1 MTTQIEML
9 EETIDKAKAIEIKKA
24 KAVEAAAKK
33 AAAKVAKKAA
43 EAAATVAEAAFR
55 AEKKAQNV
63 RALLAFAQKYGSEN
77 WDGENGKGE
86 TLTVWA
92 ERVC

>member
-1 MTTQIEML
+1 ML

-24 KAVEAAAKK
+24 KYVVKAAETK
-33 AAAKVAKKAA
+33 AAAKVAKE
-43 EAAATVAEAAFR
+43 EAAKAVTVAEAAFR

-63 RALLAFAQKYGSEN
+63 KALLAFNQKYGNEN
-77 WDGENGKGE
+77 WDGVNSKDE